1 MANKRKTTPFGV
13 LVPIVTPCT
22 RAGEPDL
29 GGLGAVCDDMLA
41 AGVDSFFVAGSTGR
55 GPWFSRADRAKV
67 CRAVADR
74 LGGDRPLLAGCMAAG
89 LPDMIDNARAMADA
103 GAMFAVATA
112 PVYFKYSA
120 ADLEAIFLAFAD
132 RSPVPVVVYDIPDL
146 VASGIDTRTLS
157 ALASHPNIAGFKD
170 SSANYVQFVKLLDAL
185 KSVPGFHLLQGK
197 EPYLKDSLA
206 AGASGFVVSLLH
218 VDPRPFVALARA
230 VRAGDTATA
239 DRLQA
244 AILKVFDLINECFK
258 QRPESSTLFH
268 FLNEALS
275 LRGVRVNLRLAYEA
289 DCPDLIAQRARAA
302 VGVLAETC

>member
-1 MANKRKTTPFGV
+1 MAVRAGLEIPGVTLGGV
-13 LVPIVTPCT
+13 L
-22 RAGEPDL
+22 
-29 GGLGAVCDDMLA
+29 
-41 AGVDSFFVAGSTGR
+41 GR
-55 GPWFSRADRAKV
+55 GASSVVYLGTQERFGRNVAVKV
-67 CRAVADR
+67 
-74 LGGDRPLLAGCMAAG
+74 LEMPQGTELAG
-89 LPDMIDNARAMADA
+89 R
-103 GAMFAVATA
+103 MF
-112 PVYFKYSA
+112 
-120 ADLEAIFLAFAD
+120 
-132 RSPVPVVVYDIPDL
+132 RSEC
-146 VASGIDTRTLS
+146 RTLGR
-157 ALASHPNIAGFKD
+157 LASHPNIAGFKD